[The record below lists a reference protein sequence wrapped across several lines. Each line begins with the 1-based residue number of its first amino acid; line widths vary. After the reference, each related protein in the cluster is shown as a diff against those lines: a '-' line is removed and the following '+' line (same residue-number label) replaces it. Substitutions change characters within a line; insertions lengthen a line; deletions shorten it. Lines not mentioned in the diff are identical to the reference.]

1 LNLSKKTFVY
11 SAIISGTI
19 VTLMIAYFVLMLPSL
34 YVDYMSRS
42 NFKTIKSIQEN
53 YIKSGNYK
61 NISTSNPA
69 GTATVKIPATG
80 NEVFISNKLASIKV
94 TIKDKE
100 LLKVIEKVRYYSTHK
115 EEIKEIDKE
124 DFKFTSSIGD
134 VFKNKLFKDDLP
146 LTFEFLGNDYKNVYK
161 ETSSKFHVVNEE
173 TVIYESNVSDGSNYY
188 TNYVAISLHKDD
200 IIISAFAAM
209 TPKIG
214 EIRPIILQSLPMII
228 ATGLLLILI
237 STILFS
243 RKIVN
248 PIEKLVKHAVFMKDN
263 TNREVE
269 LMKIEGQDEIAV
281 LGETLN
287 ELYLKLNENFVELEK
302 KNNYLSEQNKRQEVF
317 LRASSH
323 QLKTPVAAALLL
335 VEGMINEIGKYKD
348 TKEHLPKVKLQLQ
361 SMRKIIDDILNLNN
375 SMDTIKKESINISEI
390 IDESLLCHEVQVKLK
405 ELTFNI
411 EKEFNLININTD
423 RKLIFKIVD
432 NLINNAITYT
442 PKQGH
447 IKIILTDSALTIIN
461 YGSFIEEEL
470 LPHIFDAFVSSN
482 SENRGH
488 GLGLYIV
495 AYYAKLLNYEVEVR
509 NIDGGVEG
517 SLFFTN
523 AKSFKRIKSS
533 PAVL

>member
-34 YVDYMSRS
+34 YVDYMKRS
-42 NFKTIKSIQEN
+42 NFKAMKSIQEN
-53 YIKSGNYK
+53 YIKDGHYK
-61 NISTSNPA
+61 NISTSNPV
-69 GTATVKIPATG
+69 GTATIKIPATG
-80 NEVFISNKLASIKV
+80 NEVFITNKLCSIKV

-100 LLKVIEKVRYYSTHK
+100 LLKLVEKVRYYSTHK
-115 EEIKEIDKE
+115 EEIENIDKA
-124 DFKFTSSIGD
+124 DFHFTSNIGN

-146 LTFEFLGNDYKNVYK
+146 ITFEFLGNDYKNVYK
-161 ETSSKFHVVNEE
+161 ETSSKFHIVNEE

-200 IIISAFAAM
+200 IIVSVFSAM

-214 EIRPIILQSLPMII
+214 EIRPIIFESLPMII
-228 ATGLLLILI
+228 ATALLLILV
-237 STILFS
+237 STVLFS

-248 PIEKLVKHAVFMKDN
+248 PIEKLVNHAVFMKDN

-269 LMKIEGQDEIAV
+269 LVKIEGQDEIAV

-375 SMDTIKKESINISEI
+375 DMGAIKKENINISEI
-390 IDESLLCHEVQVKLK
+390 IEESLLCHEVQVKLK
-405 ELTFNI
+405 ELTI
-411 EKEFNLININTD
+411 EKEINFTNINTD
-423 RKLIFKIVD
+423 RKLIFKIID
-432 NLINNAITYT
+432 NIINNAITYT

-447 IKIILTDSALTIIN
+447 IKITLSEKALTIIN
-461 YGSFIEEEL
+461 YGVVIEEEL
-470 LPHIFDAFVSSN
+470 LPHIFEAFVSSN

-495 AYYAKLLNYEVEVR
+495 AYYANLLNYEVEVR
-509 NIDGGVEG
+509 NIDDGVES
-517 SLFFTN
+517 SLLFTN
-523 AKSFKRIKSS
+523 SKNLKMIK
-533 PAVL
+533 